1 MKRLIVLLFCSAFAL
16 SFLHAESV
24 VATPAPAALAAGGG
38 ELVLDVTIDYGAAP
52 AALGLSLDLPK
63 GWSLVGVAGEA
74 KPVIVPD
81 AGTTDKL
88 DFAWLTAPAQ
98 SASFS
103 ITVRYPANSGG
114 TTLAGKAMLRRD
126 GKSLDLL
133 LSVPLGG

>member
-1 MKRLIVLLFCSAFAL
+1 MKRLLALLLCSTFAL
-16 SFLHAESV
+16 STLHAESV
-24 VATPAPAALAAGGG
+24 VATPTPAALAAGGG

-63 GWSLVGVAGEA
+63 GWSLVDVAGEA

-81 AGTTDKL
+81 PGTTDKL

-103 ITVRYPANSGG
+103 ITVQYPANAGG
-114 TTLAGKAMLRRD
+114 TILAGKAILRRD
-126 GKSLDLL
+126 GKSLDLP
-133 LSVPLGG
+133 LSVSLGG